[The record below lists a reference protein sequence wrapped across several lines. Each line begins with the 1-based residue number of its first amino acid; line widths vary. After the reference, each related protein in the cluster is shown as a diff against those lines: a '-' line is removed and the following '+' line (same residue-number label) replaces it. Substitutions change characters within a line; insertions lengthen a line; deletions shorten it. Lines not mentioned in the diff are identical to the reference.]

1 MHLMNYRRE
10 PFKRILFNLALLIM
24 VNQQL

>member
-1 MHLMNYRRE
+1 MNYRRE